1 MTLLDACVHSIICS
15 PLAARG
21 AEIPLKKPLDAVIAM
36 SADIAKKHTSIP

>member
-1 MTLLDACVHSIICS
+1 MIGNIPTEIAVQA
-15 PLAARG
+15 LAARG